1 MRTGV
6 GERWIVLSNYWIG
19 KITRLNGK
27 LGDEQL
33 QQSLS
38 RRELAFVVVCFGYEA
53 VRASCIRQI

>member
-38 RRELAFVVVCFGYEA
+38 RREP
-53 VRASCIRQI
+53 RACICSSVLWV